1 MATVPVT
8 PAPHVSWLK
17 KLGRAIVHGFEG
29 LESPKGQALIAA
41 TEAITEAIFPV
52 SAPIV
57 ALVNVW
63 MQKAAIVEAKGQAA
77 ADLGA
82 SATGAQK
89 AVAAISAVAPDVEAI
104 LKQYNLLPLS
114 PASMQIIN
122 DAVIAIA
129 NEVVPV
135 PAATPP
141 AA

>member
-1 MATVPVT
+1 MATPAV

-17 KLGRAIVHGFEG
+17 KIGLAIVHGFEDLG
-29 LESPKGQALIAA
+29 SPKGQALVASA
-41 TEAITEAIFPV
+41 EAITETIFPV

-63 MQKAAIVEAKGQAA
+63 MHRAAVIEAKGQAA

-104 LKQYNLLPLS
+104 LQQFKLLPLS

-129 NEVVPV
+129 NEIV
-135 PAATPP
+135 PAPP
-141 AA
+141 AP